1 MRIGLVGAGNIGT
14 ALAGNFV
21 ALGHDVAVS
30 NSRGPDTLSELVA
43 QLGPL
48 AKAVTAEEAL
58 EFGEIVVVTVPL
70 KAVPGLPTAGS
81 AGKTLIDTCNYYP
94 ERDGQ
99 IAELD
104 DGSTTETELVAAHFP
119 EANVVKAF
127 NSIYF
132 QHLAGQGDTTKPP
145 GARRG
150 IPIAGDD
157 QAAKTLVSQLIDQI
171 GFDPVDA
178 GPLAAGRAFQNGADL
193 YGAELTGAELADA
206 LRDAAG

>member
-1 MRIGLVGAGNIGT
+1 MQIGFVGAGNIGK
-14 ALAGNFV
+14 ALAGDLV
-21 ALGHDVAVS
+21 RLGHDVALS
-30 NSRGPDTLSELVA
+30 NSRGPDTLADVVAELGEHA
-43 QLGPL
+43 Q
-48 AKAVTAEEAL
+48 AVTVEEAVA
-58 EFGEIVVVTVPL
+58 FGDVVVLTIPLGRVPE
-70 KAVPGLPTAGS
+70 LPTES
-81 AGKTLIDTCNYYP
+81 FAGKVVINTNNYYP

-104 DGSTTETELVAAHFP
+104 AGLTESEWTAQHLPGAS
-119 EANVVKAF
+119 VVKAF

-157 QAAKTLVSQLIDQI
+157 AAAKQLVSQLIDQI

-178 GPLAAGRAFQNGADL
+178 GPLAAGGLFQNGADL
-193 YGAELTGAELADA
+193 YGAELTGSELADR
-206 LRDAAG
+206 LRDARA